1 MLNKKLLSQEPE
13 PPGAALYLPGAGV
26 GTAQKIGGYATLHRP
41 KGAVNRK
48 NDKLFSVRCYAS

>member
-13 PPGAALYLPGAGV
+13 PPGAALFLPGAGV
-26 GTAQKIGGYATLHRP
+26 GTAQKIGGYATLPRP

-48 NDKLFSVRCYAS
+48 NDKLFSFRCYAS